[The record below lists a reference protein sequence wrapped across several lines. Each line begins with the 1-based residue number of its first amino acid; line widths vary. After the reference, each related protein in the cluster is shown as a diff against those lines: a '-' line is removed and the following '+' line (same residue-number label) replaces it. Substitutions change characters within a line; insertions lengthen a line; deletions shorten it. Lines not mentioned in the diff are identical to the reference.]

1 MIVRLAETRDVKAI
15 SALITAS
22 TKRHILPDLPEQ
34 VHSILLGSMT
44 ESEIQRYLSLN
55 YVYYVAENQLAGII
69 GVVAIRDNSHL
80 YHFFVADE
88 YHGNGVSSVLW
99 QTAKLQS
106 IAAGNLSG
114 FTVNSAVG
122 AEKVYL
128 KMGFM
133 RINGIREQ
141 GGMIDIPML
150 LSNNA
155 ISSI

>member
-22 TKRHILPDLPEQ
+22 TKRHILPDLPER

-55 YVYYVAENQLAGII
+55 YVYYVAENQLGGII

-88 YHGNGVSSVLW
+88 
-99 QTAKLQS
+99 
-106 IAAGNLSG
+106 
-114 FTVNSAVG
+114 
-122 AEKVYL
+122 
-128 KMGFM
+128 
-133 RINGIREQ
+133 
-141 GGMIDIPML
+141 
-150 LSNNA
+150 
-155 ISSI
+155 